1 MSGWLV
7 EHIPAGVLLIA
18 LIVLFA
24 GGALLAQRF
33 VRRRYPHL
41 AGDEHNDV
49 TRFAY
54 GVIGFV
60 YAFFIGFV
68 VSSMWGHINTADGNA
83 RAEGAAAV
91 QLARDAAVFDVADAD
106 KVRQRLLD
114 YERAAIAEWPG
125 TRSTAADGALTD
137 LYRAYGQIVPANDTQ
152 KSIIATSFGNL
163 DKVSQARTVRI
174 MQAHGDDGPPWPL
187 WAVVFLTSGLVLGT
201 AIIYGVEKP
210 SMHYPMV
217 AIVGVLVATNMF
229 LVLQLSH
236 PFIGDVATSPDP
248 LQEVVRVLEQPVG

>member
-7 EHIPAGVLLIA
+7 EHIPAGILLIA

-24 GGALLAQRF
+24 GGALLTQRY
-33 VRRRYPHL
+33 VRHRYPQL
-41 AGDEHNDV
+41 AGEEHNDV

-83 RAEGAAAV
+83 RSEGAAAV
-91 QLARDAAVFDVADAD
+91 QMATDAAIFDAADAER
-106 KVRQRLLD
+106 VRQHLLA

-125 TRSTAADGALTD
+125 ARSPEADGALAE
-137 LYRAYGQIVPANDTQ
+137 LYRAYGQVRPADDLQ
-152 KSIIATSFGNL
+152 KSILATSLSNL
-163 DKVSQARTVRI
+163 DKVGQARTVRI

-187 WAVVFLTSGLVLGT
+187 WAVVFLTSALVLGT

-217 AIVGVLVATNMF
+217 AIVAVLVATNLF

-248 LQEVVRVLEQPVG
+248 LYEVVRVLERAIG

>member
-1 MSGWLV
+1 MSAWLV
-7 EHIPAGVLLIA
+7 EHIPAWA
-18 LIVLFA
+18 LHIVLMVLIA
-24 GGALLAQRF
+24 GGALLAQRS
-33 VRRRYPHL
+33 VRRRYPQL
-41 AGDEHNDV
+41 AKEEHNDV

-68 VSSMWGHINTADGNA
+68 VSSMWGHINTADGNV
-83 RAEGAAAV
+83 RAEGAAAM
-91 QLARDAAVFDVADAD
+91 QLARDASVFDSADAGQI
-106 KVRQRLLD
+106 RQSLLA
-114 YERAAIAEWPG
+114 YERAAIAEWPD
-125 TRSTAADGALTD
+125 TRSAQADDALAGV
-137 LYRAYGQIVPANDTQ
+137 YRAYAQIRPTNDFQ
-152 KSIIATSFGNL
+152 KSILATSLGNI

-187 WAVVFLTSGLVLGT
+187 WTVVFLTSGLVLGT

-217 AIVGVLVATNMF
+217 AIVGVLVATNLM

-248 LQEVVRVLEQPVG
+248 LHDVVRVLESPAG